1 MKLWSGRFG
10 KDTNALVNEL
20 NASIAFDQRLYRE
33 DITGSMAHAAMLA
46 GQGIISQAD
55 ADAIQAGL
63 QAILEDVEAG
73 KIAFT
78 ADNEDIHMNVE
89 ALLTARIGDAGKRL
103 HTARSRNDQVALD
116 FRMYVREQI
125 PVIVGQLLD
134 LETVLCRQ
142 AKQYQT
148 AVMPGY
154 THLQRAQPIS
164 FAQHLLAYAS
174 MFSRDVTRLEDCAAR
189 LNECPLGSGALAG
202 TTYPIDRFMTAQAL
216 GFAGPMSNSLDGVS
230 DRDYA
235 LELLS
240 ALGSGAL
247 AGTTYPIDRF
257 MTAQALGFA
266 GPMSNSLDGV
276 SDRDYAL
283 ELLSALS
290 ILMMHLSRFSE
301 EIILWCSWE
310 FKFIELDD
318 GYATGSS
325 IMPQKKNP
333 DVAELVRGKTGRVY
347 GDLMG
352 LLTVMKGLPLAY
364 NKDMQEDKEPVFDAV
379 DTVEMCLPVFAAM
392 LDTMTVHTGNMR
404 KGLPL
409 AYNKDM
415 QEDKEPVFDAVDTV
429 EMCLPVFAAMLDTM
443 TVHTGNMRAAAGKGF
458 INATD
463 CADYLTKKGMPFR
476 DAYTVT
482 GKLVAACTA
491 QGKTLEELSL
501 EELKAASDLFD
512 EDVYEAINLEN
523 CMALRG
529 SYGGPAVSETTRQIQ
544 AVEQFIKDHTK

>member
-10 KDTNALVNEL
+10 KETDALVNDF
-20 NASIAFDQRLYRE
+20 NASIQFDQRLYKE
-33 DITGSMAHAAMLA
+33 DITGSLAHAKML
-46 GQGIISQAD
+46 GDCGIISQED
-55 ADAIQAGL
+55 VTAITEGL
-63 QAILEDVEAG
+63 KGILADVEAG
-73 KIAFT
+73 KVEFT

-125 PVIVGQLLD
+125 PVIVDQLLE
-134 LETVLCRQ
+134 LETVLCKQ

-164 FAQHLLAYAS
+164 FAQHLMAYAN
-174 MFSRDVTRLEDCAAR
+174 MFARDITRLEDCKKR

-202 TTYPIDRFMTAQAL
+202 TTYPIDRWETAQDL
-216 GFAGPMSNSLDGVS
+216 GFDAPMSNSLDGVS

-235 LELLS
+235 LEL
-240 ALGSGAL
+240 
-247 AGTTYPIDRF
+247 
-257 MTAQALGFA
+257 M
-266 GPMSNSLDGV
+266 
-276 SDRDYAL
+276 
-283 ELLSALS
+283 SALS

-301 EIILWCSWE
+301 EVILWCSWE

-318 GYATGSS
+318 AYATGSS

-347 GDLMG
+347 GDLMS

-364 NKDMQEDKEPVFDAV
+364 NKDMQEDKEPVFDAI
-379 DTVEMCLPVFAAM
+379 DTVEMCVPVFTAM
-392 LDTMTVHTGNMR
+392 LDTMTVRTDNMR
-404 KGLPL
+404 K
-409 AYNKDM
+409 
-415 QEDKEPVFDAVDTV
+415 
-429 EMCLPVFAAMLDTM
+429 
-443 TVHTGNMRAAAGKGF
+443 AAGKGF

-491 QGKTLEELSL
+491 QGKTLEELTL
-501 EELKAASDLFD
+501 EELKAVSDLFE
-512 EDVYEAINLEN
+512 EDVYDAINLEN
-523 CMALRG
+523 CMALRN
-529 SYGGPAVSETTRQIQ
+529 SYGGPAVSETTRQIG
-544 AVEQFIKDHTK
+544 AIEAFVKAHTK

>member
-1 MKLWSGRFG
+1 MKLWGGRFQ
-10 KDTNALVNEL
+10 KETDQLVNEL
-20 NASIAFDQRLYRE
+20 NASISFDQRLYRE
-33 DITGSMAHAAMLA
+33 DITGSMAHARML
-46 GQGIISQAD
+46 GDCGIISKED
-55 ADAIQAGL
+55 AAAIIGGL
-63 QAILEDVEAG
+63 QGILADIEAG
-73 KIAFT
+73 KVTFT

-125 PVIVGQLLD
+125 PVMVSQLLE

-142 AKQYQT
+142 AKKYQT

-164 FAQHLLAYAS
+164 FAQHLMAYAS
-174 MFSRDVTRLEDCAAR
+174 MFRRDVTRLEDCGKR
-189 LNECPLGSGALAG
+189 LDECPLGSGALAG
-202 TTYPIDRFMTAQAL
+202 TTYPIDRWETAQAL
-216 GFAGPMSNSLDGVS
+216 GFAAPMSNSLDGVS

-240 ALGSGAL
+240 G
-247 AGTTYPIDRF
+247 
-257 MTAQALGFA
+257 
-266 GPMSNSLDGV
+266 
-276 SDRDYAL
+276 
-283 ELLSALS
+283 LS
-290 ILMMHLSRFSE
+290 ILMMHLSRFAE
-301 EIILWCSWE
+301 EVILWCSWE

-318 GYATGSS
+318 AYATGSS

-347 GDLMG
+347 GDLMS

-364 NKDMQEDKEPVFDAV
+364 NKDMQEDKEPVFDAI

-392 LDTMTVHTGNMR
+392 LDTMTVRTDNMR
-404 KGLPL
+404 K
-409 AYNKDM
+409 
-415 QEDKEPVFDAVDTV
+415 
-429 EMCLPVFAAMLDTM
+429 
-443 TVHTGNMRAAAGKGF
+443 AAGHGF

-482 GKLVAACTA
+482 GHLVAQCTA
-491 QGKTLEELSL
+491 RGKTLEELTL
-501 EELKAASDLFD
+501 EELKAVSELF
-512 EDVYEAINLEN
+512 EADVYDALNLEN
-523 CMALRG
+523 CMALRS
-529 SYGGPAVSETTRQIQ
+529 SYGGPAVAETARQIGEI
-544 AVEQFIKDHTK
+544 EQFIQKIKENR

>member
-10 KDTNALVNEL
+10 KETDALVNDF
-20 NASIAFDQRLYRE
+20 NASIQFDQRLYKE
-33 DITGSMAHAAMLA
+33 DITGSLAHAKML
-46 GQGIISQAD
+46 GDCGIISAED
-55 ADAIQAGL
+55 VTAITDGL
-63 QAILEDVEAG
+63 QDILADIEAG
-73 KIAFT
+73 KVEFT

-125 PVIVGQLLD
+125 PVIVDQLLE
-134 LETVLCRQ
+134 LETVLCKQ

-164 FAQHLLAYAS
+164 FAQHLMAYAN
-174 MFSRDVTRLEDCAAR
+174 MFARDITRLEDCKKR

-202 TTYPIDRFMTAQAL
+202 TTYPIDRWETAQDL
-216 GFAGPMSNSLDGVS
+216 GFDAPMSNSLDGVS

-235 LELLS
+235 LEL
-240 ALGSGAL
+240 
-247 AGTTYPIDRF
+247 
-257 MTAQALGFA
+257 M
-266 GPMSNSLDGV
+266 
-276 SDRDYAL
+276 
-283 ELLSALS
+283 SALS

-301 EIILWCSWE
+301 EVILWCSWE

-318 GYATGSS
+318 AYATGSS

-347 GDLMG
+347 GDLMS
-352 LLTVMKGLPLAY
+352 LLTAMKGLPLAY
-364 NKDMQEDKEPVFDAV
+364 NKDMQEDKEPVFDAI
-379 DTVEMCLPVFAAM
+379 DTVEMCVPVFAAM
-392 LDTMTVHTGNMR
+392 LDTMTVRTDNMR
-404 KGLPL
+404 K
-409 AYNKDM
+409 
-415 QEDKEPVFDAVDTV
+415 
-429 EMCLPVFAAMLDTM
+429 
-443 TVHTGNMRAAAGKGF
+443 AAGKGF

-501 EELKAASDLFD
+501 DELKAVSELFD
-512 EDVYEAINLEN
+512 QDVYEAIKLEN
-523 CMALRG
+523 CMALRA
-529 SYGGPAVSETTRQIQ
+529 SYGGPAVSETTRQIE
-544 AVEQFIKDHTK
+544 AIEDFVKAHTK

>member
-1 MKLWSGRFG
+1 MKLWGGRFQ
-10 KDTNALVNEL
+10 KETDQLVNEL
-20 NASIAFDQRLYRE
+20 NASISFDQRLYRE
-33 DITGSMAHAAMLA
+33 DITGSMAHARML
-46 GQGIISQAD
+46 GDCGIISKED
-55 ADAIQAGL
+55 AAAIIGGL
-63 QAILEDVEAG
+63 QDILADIEAG
-73 KIAFT
+73 KVTFT

-125 PVIVGQLLD
+125 PVMVSQLLE

-142 AKQYQT
+142 AKKYQT

-164 FAQHLLAYAS
+164 FAQHLMAYAS
-174 MFSRDVTRLEDCAAR
+174 MFRRDVTRLEDCRKR
-189 LNECPLGSGALAG
+189 LDECPLGSGALAG
-202 TTYPIDRFMTAQAL
+202 TTYPIDRWETAQAL
-216 GFAGPMSNSLDGVS
+216 GFAAPMSNSLDGVS

-240 ALGSGAL
+240 G
-247 AGTTYPIDRF
+247 
-257 MTAQALGFA
+257 
-266 GPMSNSLDGV
+266 
-276 SDRDYAL
+276 
-283 ELLSALS
+283 LS
-290 ILMMHLSRFSE
+290 ILMMHLSRFAE
-301 EIILWCSWE
+301 EVILWCSWE

-318 GYATGSS
+318 AYATGSS

-347 GDLMG
+347 GDLMS

-364 NKDMQEDKEPVFDAV
+364 NKDMQEDKEPVFDAI

-392 LDTMTVHTGNMR
+392 LDTMTVRT
-404 KGLPL
+404 
-409 AYNKDM
+409 D
-415 QEDKEPVFDAVDTV
+415 
-429 EMCLPVFAAMLDTM
+429 
-443 TVHTGNMRAAAGKGF
+443 NMRAAAGHGF

-482 GKLVAACTA
+482 GKLVAQCTA
-491 QGKTLEELSL
+491 QGKTLEELTL
-501 EELKAASDLFD
+501 AELQAVSPLF
-512 EDVYEAINLEN
+512 EQDVYDALNLEN
-523 CMALRG
+523 CMALRA
-529 SYGGPAVSETTRQIQ
+529 SYGGPAVSETTRQIGEI
-544 AVEQFIKDHTK
+544 EQFVQERKSKE

>member
-1 MKLWSGRFG
+1 MKLWGGRFQ
-10 KDTNALVNEL
+10 KDTDQLVNEL
-20 NASIAFDQRLYRE
+20 NASIGFDQRLYRE

-46 GQGIISQAD
+46 DCGIISKEDAAAITSGLEGILAD
-55 ADAIQAGL
+55 I
-63 QAILEDVEAG
+63 EAG
-73 KIAFT
+73 KVAFT

-89 ALLTARIGDAGKRL
+89 ALLTTRIGDAGKRL

-125 PVIVGQLLD
+125 PVIVEQLLE

-142 AKQYQT
+142 ARKYQT

-164 FAQHLLAYAS
+164 FAQHLMAYAA
-174 MFSRDVTRLEDCAAR
+174 MFRRDVTRLEDCKAR
-189 LNECPLGSGALAG
+189 LDECPLGSGALAG
-202 TTYPIDRFMTAQAL
+202 TTYPVDRWETAQAL
-216 GFAGPMSNSLDGVS
+216 GFAAPMGNSLDGVS

-240 ALGSGAL
+240 G
-247 AGTTYPIDRF
+247 
-257 MTAQALGFA
+257 
-266 GPMSNSLDGV
+266 
-276 SDRDYAL
+276 
-283 ELLSALS
+283 LS
-290 ILMMHLSRFSE
+290 ILMMHLSRFAE
-301 EIILWCSWE
+301 EVILWCSWE

-318 GYATGSS
+318 AYATGSS

-347 GDLMG
+347 GDLMS

-392 LDTMTVHTGNMR
+392 LDTMTVRTDNMR
-404 KGLPL
+404 K
-409 AYNKDM
+409 
-415 QEDKEPVFDAVDTV
+415 
-429 EMCLPVFAAMLDTM
+429 
-443 TVHTGNMRAAAGKGF
+443 AAGHGF

-482 GKLVAACTA
+482 GKLVAQCTA
-491 QGKTLEELSL
+491 QGKTLEELTL
-501 EELKAASDLFD
+501 EELQAVSPLF
-512 EDVYEAINLEN
+512 EQDVYDALNLEN
-523 CMALRG
+523 CMALRS
-529 SYGGPAVSETTRQIQ
+529 SYGGPAVSETARQIGEI
-544 AVEQFIKDHTK
+544 EQFIQERS